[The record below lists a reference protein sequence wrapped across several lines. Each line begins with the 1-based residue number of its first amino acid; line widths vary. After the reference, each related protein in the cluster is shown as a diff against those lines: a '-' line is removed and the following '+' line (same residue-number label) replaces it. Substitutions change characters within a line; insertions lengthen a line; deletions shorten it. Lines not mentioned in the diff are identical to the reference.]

1 MVLSQETRIK
11 ARQDLERMMDSMDQ
25 SLSDGQRLDEIEPGM
40 FSKAMSLNLRLL
52 QGAVNDVVQQVEQ
65 SAPERIERAGLPDLV
80 PVEKK
85 PRRLVTVFGE
95 LQIGGP
101 GYAVRKKQ
109 KVEHAPVDQQLGL
122 PEGEFSYLFQ
132 NWSGRFFVRNAYADA
147 STSLVDL
154 LRVQVSV
161 DSLESMNLRMATDV
175 EAFREQQTAPPA
187 KEEGELL
194 VLSAD
199 ATGVPMANR
208 GGQMQMAYIGAAYTV
223 DRFVRTAEDI
233 LDEVLRKQSQK
244 GRPRPKFKR
253 LYADMTRPSADD
265 SAVTLDGR
273 VGVFSWLAHEHQTRV
288 ASGSKKRPVICLM
301 DGEHKLWERKEQLL
315 GEDVVEILDFWHFLE
330 RLREVSKLL
339 CDTDAAAEAFVKERL
354 ARVLNGELGRVIGG
368 LRQMLKKRQL
378 SQKKRRLSKKSRAT
392 IQSAITYFE
401 NNRSRMRYGE
411 YLREGYPIASG
422 IIEGSCRL
430 VVEDRLDRTGMRWS
444 LDGALAML
452 ANRTT
457 SLSDD
462 WNDYQTF
469 RITREQNRLY
479 PTTTT

>member
-11 ARQDLERMMDSMDQ
+11 ARQGFERMLDWFDQ
-25 SLSDGQRLDEIEPGM
+25 SLASEHRLDELEPQM
-40 FSKAMSLNLRLL
+40 FAEAMSLNRRLL
-52 QGAVNDVVQQVEQ
+52 QGAVDDLVQQAEQ
-65 SAPERIERAGLPDLV
+65 SAPERIERSGLPDLV

-95 LQIGGP
+95 LRIGGP
-101 GYAVRKKQ
+101 GYAVREKQ

-154 LRVQVSV
+154 LGIKVSV
-161 DSLESMNLRMATDV
+161 DSLESLNLRMAADV
-175 EAFREQQTAPPA
+175 EAFREQQPAPPA

-199 ATGVPMANR
+199 ATGVPMAHC
-208 GGQMQMAYIGAAYTV
+208 GGRMQMAYLGAAYTV
-223 DRFVRTAEDI
+223 DRFVRTAQDV
-233 LDEVLRKQSQK
+233 LDEVLRKQSSK
-244 GRPRPKFKR
+244 GRPRPQFKR
-253 LYADMTRPSADD
+253 LYADMTRPADD
-265 SAVTLDGR
+265 DSDVTLDGR
-273 VGVFSWLAHEHQTRV
+273 VGVFSWLAHERQTR
-288 ASGSKKRPVICLM
+288 ATSGSQPRPVICLM
-301 DGEHKLWERKEQLL
+301 DGEHKLWERREQLL

-339 CDTDAAAEAFVKERL
+339 CRTDATAEAFLKERL
-354 ARVLNGELGRVIGG
+354 VRVLNGDLGRVIGG
-368 LRQMLKKRQL
+368 LRQMLKKRRR
-378 SQKKRRLSKKSRAT
+378 KKRNLNQTSQAT

-469 RITREQNRLY
+469 RINREQKRLY
-479 PTTTT
+479 PTPT

>member
-1 MVLSQETRIK
+1 MVLSLETRIK
-11 ARQDLERMMDSMDQ
+11 ARQDLERMMDSVDQ
-25 SLSDGQRLDEIEPGM
+25 SLADGHRLDEIEPGM
-40 FSKAMSLNLRLL
+40 FSETMSMNRRLL
-52 QGAVNDVVQQVEQ
+52 QGAVDDLVQRVEQ
-65 SAPERIERAGLPDLV
+65 SAPERIERAGLPDLIRV
-80 PVEKK
+80 RKR

-101 GYAVRKKQ
+101 GYAVREKQ
-109 KVEHAPVDQQLGL
+109 RIEHAPVDQQLGL

-132 NWSGRFFVRNAYADA
+132 NWSGRFFVRNAYGDA
-147 STSLVDL
+147 SASLVDL
-154 LRVQVSV
+154 LRVKVSV
-161 DSLESMNLRMATDV
+161 DSLESMNLRMAADV
-175 EAFREQQTAPPA
+175 EAFREQQPAPPA

-199 ATGVPMANR
+199 ATGVPMAHR
-208 GGQMQMAYIGAAYTV
+208 GGQMQMAYVGAAYTV
-223 DRFVRTAEDI
+223 DRFVRTAEDV

-244 GRPRPKFKR
+244 GRPRPQFKR
-253 LYADMTRPSADD
+253 LYADMTRPATDVSDVA
-265 SAVTLDGR
+265 LDGR
-273 VGVFSWLAHEHQTRV
+273 VGVFSWLAHEHQTRA
-288 ASGSKKRPVICLM
+288 ASGSQPRPVICLM
-301 DGEHKLWERKEQLL
+301 DGEHKLWERKDQLL

-330 RLREVSKLL
+330 RLRAVSKLL

-354 ARVLNGELGRVIGG
+354 TRVLNGELGRVIGG
-368 LRQMLKKRQL
+368 LRQMLSKRNL
-378 SQKKRRLSKKSRAT
+378 SKRNLSKKSQAT

-401 NNRSRMRYGE
+401 NNRSRMRYGD

-462 WNDYQTF
+462 WHDYQTF

-479 PTTTT
+479 STTT

>member
-1 MVLSQETRIK
+1 MVLSLETRIK
-11 ARQDLERMMDSMDQ
+11 ARQDLERMMDSVDQ
-25 SLSDGQRLDEIEPGM
+25 SLADGRRLDEIEPGM
-40 FSKAMSLNLRLL
+40 FSETMSMNRRLL
-52 QGAVNDVVQQVEQ
+52 QGAVDDLVQRVEQ
-65 SAPERIERAGLPDLV
+65 SAPERIERADLPDLV
-80 PVEKK
+80 RVRKR

-101 GYAVRKKQ
+101 GYAVREKQ

-132 NWSGRFFVRNAYADA
+132 NWSGRFFVRNAYGDA
-147 STSLVDL
+147 SASLVDL
-154 LRVQVSV
+154 LRVKVSV
-161 DSLESMNLRMATDV
+161 DSLESMNLRMAADV
-175 EAFREQQTAPPA
+175 EAFREQQPAPPA

-199 ATGVPMANR
+199 ATGVPMAHR
-208 GGQMQMAYIGAAYTV
+208 GGQMQMAYVGAAYTV
-223 DRFVRTAEDI
+223 DRFVRTAEDV

-244 GRPRPKFKR
+244 GRPRPQFKR
-253 LYADMTRPSADD
+253 LYADMTRPATDVSDVA
-265 SAVTLDGR
+265 LDGR
-273 VGVFSWLAHEHQTRV
+273 VGVFSWLAHEHQTRA
-288 ASGSKKRPVICLM
+288 ASGSQPRPVICLM
-301 DGEHKLWERKEQLL
+301 DGEHKLWERKDQLL

-330 RLREVSKLL
+330 RLRAVSKLL
-339 CDTDAAAEAFVKERL
+339 CDTDAAAEVFVKERL
-354 ARVLNGELGRVIGG
+354 TRVLNGELGRVIGG
-368 LRQMLKKRQL
+368 LRQMLSKRN
-378 SQKKRRLSKKSRAT
+378 LSKKSQAT

-401 NNRSRMRYGE
+401 NNRSRMRYGD

-462 WNDYQTF
+462 WHDYQTF

-479 PTTTT
+479 STTT

>member
-1 MVLSQETRIK
+1 MVLSLETRIK
-11 ARQDLERMMDSMDQ
+11 ARQDLERMMDSVDQ
-25 SLSDGQRLDEIEPGM
+25 SLADGRRLDEFEPGM
-40 FSKAMSLNLRLL
+40 FSETMSMNRRLL
-52 QGAVNDVVQQVEQ
+52 QGAVDDLVQQVEQ
-65 SAPERIERAGLPDLV
+65 STPERIERADLPDLIRV
-80 PVEKK
+80 RKR

-101 GYAVRKKQ
+101 GYAVREKQ

-132 NWSGRFFVRNAYADA
+132 NWCGQFFVRNAYGDA
-147 STSLVDL
+147 AASLVDL
-154 LRVQVSV
+154 LRVKVSV
-161 DSLESMNLRMATDV
+161 DSLESMNLRMAADV
-175 EAFREQQTAPPA
+175 EAFREQQIAPPA

-208 GGQMQMAYIGAAYTV
+208 RGQMQMAYIGAAYTG
-223 DRFVRTAEDI
+223 DRFVRTAEDV

-244 GRPRPKFKR
+244 GSPRPKFKR
-253 LYADMTRPSADD
+253 LYADMTRPAADD
-265 SAVTLDGR
+265 SAITLDCR
-273 VGVFSWLAHEHQTRV
+273 VGVFSWLAHERQTRV
-288 ASGSKKRPVICLM
+288 ASGSQPRPVICLM

-330 RLREVSKLL
+330 RLREVSKLQ
-339 CDTDAAAEAFVKERL
+339 CDTDAAAEAFVNERL
-354 ARVLNGELGRVIGG
+354 TRVLAGDLGRVIGG
-368 LRQMLKKRQL
+368 LRQMLKKR
-378 SQKKRRLSKKSRAT
+378 RLSKKSLAT
-392 IQSAITYFE
+392 IQSAITYFD

-479 PTTTT
+479 STTT

>member
-1 MVLSQETRIK
+1 MVLSLETRIK
-11 ARQDLERMMDSMDQ
+11 VHQNVDRMLEWFDQ
-25 SLSDGQRLDEIEPGM
+25 SLACELRLDEMEPQVFAEG
-40 FSKAMSLNLRLL
+40 MSLLRSML
-52 QGAVNDVVQQVEQ
+52 QDGIDDLVQQVEQ
-65 SAPERIERAGLPDLV
+65 SAPERIERTDGPDLV

-95 LQIGGP
+95 LRIGGP
-101 GYAVRKKQ
+101 GYAVREKQ
-109 KVEHAPVDQQLGL
+109 KVEYAPVDQRLGL

-132 NWSGRFFVRNAYADA
+132 NWCGRFFVRNAYGDA

-154 LRVQVSV
+154 LGVKVSV
-161 DSLESMNLRMATDV
+161 DSLESMNLRMAADV

-208 GGQMQMAYIGAAYTV
+208 GGKMQMAYIGAAYTV
-223 DRFVRTAEDI
+223 DRFVRTADDV

-244 GRPRPKFKR
+244 GRPRPQFKR
-253 LYADMTRPSADD
+253 LHADMTRSDPDD

-273 VGVFSWLAHEHQTRV
+273 VGVFSWLAHERQTRA
-288 ASGSKKRPVICLM
+288 ASGSQPRPVICLM
-301 DGEHKLWERKEQLL
+301 DGEHKLWERKDQLL

-339 CDTDAAAEAFVKERL
+339 SDTAAAAEAFVKERL
-354 ARVLNGELGRVIGG
+354 ARVLDGDLGRVIGG
-368 LRQMLKKRQL
+368 LRQMLKKR
-378 SQKKRRLSKKSRAT
+378 RLSKKSQAT

-401 NNRSRMRYGE
+401 NNRSRMRYGD

-462 WNDYQTF
+462 WNDYETF
-469 RITREQNRLY
+469 RITREQKRLY
-479 PTTTT
+479 PAAT